1 MEESRSFV
9 GDKRSLKRIFG
20 DQAPGGQ
27 HTRTIRGTGAGGRY
41 TNVQIQKCTNTRCIK
56 VYKYTNPRY
65 INRTPVFEHVHEHS
79 CINTHGESNCNIEQ

>member
-27 HTRTIRGTGAGGRY
+27 HVHHSGGQEQEADTQMCKY
-41 TNVQIQKCTNTRCIK
+41 KNAQILDTQI
-56 VYKYTNPRY
+56 
-65 INRTPVFEHVHEHS
+65 
-79 CINTHGESNCNIEQ
+79 